1 MTKAELKELMNEY
14 IMANLKEV
22 YTSIEFVN
30 ELLYRYRKEEEK
42 RHPKLK
48 FEDLQ
53 LAECWVL
60 NMIEFVESIMEDD
73 NNEG

>member
-1 MTKAELKELMNEY
+1 MKSKQSVFA
-14 IMANLKEV
+14 
-22 YTSIEFVN
+22 SIEFVN

-60 NMIEFVESIMEDD
+60 DMIEFVESIMEDD

>member
-1 MTKAELKELMNEY
+1 MRLLSLLMNSC
-14 IMANLKEV
+14 IDIGK
-22 YTSIEFVN
+22 
-30 ELLYRYRKEEEK
+30 RKK
-42 RHPKLK
+42 NAIPKLK